1 VNLFIQGMRR
11 SGTTILYDA
20 LVEDPDLRCF
30 YEPLREQDVT
40 AGGGSGARD
49 VDAFAE
55 TRALREEF
63 RRQRYPQLPIEQF
76 NWGGPREP
84 ELELEVD
91 LPAHCRDFISHL
103 CGLGP
108 QVAIKETRLY
118 RKIGELAKLDPD
130 VRLVHVVRDPRSVTG
145 SIMLGRGRRRRD
157 RFGTPDAFFGARTK
171 RKLWSSRRLSER
183 ILELPRHVGIE
194 DPPDFVRVLL
204 VWKLSF
210 EETRRAAL
218 RQLGERRYRLLRHE
232 DLTAAPARAV
242 GAVYELIGRP
252 PAPAV
257 AAWAKRNVRSPQ
269 PVPFADDPRWAEAAE
284 RIGLAEAVEEA
295 GYASLAATLTR

>member
-20 LVEDPDLRCF
+20 LLEDPDLRCF

-40 AGGGSGARD
+40 AGGGSGARGG
-49 VDAFAE
+49 DAFAE

-63 RRQRYPQLPIEQF
+63 RRERYPQLPIEEF
-76 NWGGPREP
+76 NWGGPRDP
-84 ELELEVD
+84 ELELDVD
-91 LPAHCRDFISHL
+91 LPPHCRDFIAHM
-103 CGLGP
+103 CGLAP
-108 QVAIKETRLY
+108 QVAVKETRLY
-118 RKIGELAKLDPD
+118 RKIGALAKIDSD
-130 VRLVHVVRDPRSVTG
+130 VRLVHLVRDPRSVTA
-145 SIMLGRGRRRRD
+145 SIMLGRGRRHAD

-183 ILELPRHVGIE
+183 ILEWPKGAGIE

-204 VWKLSF
+204 VWKLTF
-210 EETRRAAL
+210 EETRSAAL
-218 RQLGERRYRLLRHE
+218 RQLRDRYLLLRHE
-232 DLTAAPARAV
+232 ELVADPSGAI

-252 PAPAV
+252 PPAAV
-257 AAWAKRNVRSPQ
+257 AAWAQRNVRSPE
-269 PVPFADDPRWAEAAE
+269 PVPFAEDPRWAEAAE
-284 RIGLAEAVEEA
+284 QIGLAEAVEQA